1 MSVVGDQP
9 QIEFVFFRL
18 IAGIRRLCALGGSC
32 LGDTP
37 GIGVE
42 NDAELVELGVDLNKI
57 TPFSYQSQD
66 GQTVYLE
73 EDCDAAHL
81 VLRLKADC
89 VPFEVVSES
98 VNSDHWIRHL
108 SSFQP

>member
-1 MSVVGDQP
+1 MKLKVPYHQDPSHGWLEVK
-9 QIEFVFFRL
+9 R
-18 IAGIRRLCALGGSC
+18 
-32 LGDTP
+32 TK
-37 GIGVE
+37 
-42 NDAELVELGVDLNKI
+42 LVELGVDLNKI